1 MVYYVVQ
8 VKIQKE
14 DDVDEV
20 KEVLNAYYE
29 KGLDDGFQTA
39 IEVLRAKYF
48 NPESIKLTA
57 DNWADWIEVHRE
69 ENK

>member
-1 MVYYVVQ
+1 M
-8 VKIQKE
+8 
-14 DDVDEV
+14 DEM

-48 NPESIKLTA
+48 NPESINLTA
-57 DNWADWIEVHRE
+57 DNWADWLEVHRE